1 MHTFGSLL
9 SSSKRLASAGGH
21 CLYLF
26 TVGLLHP
33 VSRFRAKQVCH
44 FLGHFDRKALLPS
57 VGISKLVGPDV
68 PVTVRAVSQSNW
80 NVNAFEL
87 AVLNALVVHFKPHRI
102 FEIGTFDGRTT
113 LNLAANTSPDALVYT
128 LDLPPGTV
136 NLPGGVQSG
145 ERFRGTDVEGR
156 IRPLYGNSFDFDFSP
171 YAGSIDLVFVDA
183 GHAYENVANDSK
195 VAMQLVGN
203 RPGVIVWHDYET
215 IAGVTQAVDELIPTR
230 SKDERF
236 FRIEG
241 TSLACLVRS

>member
-1 MHTFGSLL
+1 MHTFGSLVT
-9 SSSKRLASAGGH
+9 SSKRYAVTGGH

-26 TVGLLHP
+26 TLGLLRP
-33 VSRFRAKQVCH
+33 ASRLRAKQVSQ
-44 FLGHFDRKALLPS
+44 FLGHFDRKAHLPL
-57 VGISKLVGPDV
+57 VRINELVGPDV
-68 PVTVRAVSQSNW
+68 PVTVRAASQSVW

-87 AVLNALVVHFKPHRI
+87 TVLNALVVHFKPHRI

-156 IRPLYGNSFDFDFSP
+156 IRPLYGNSFEFDFLP
-171 YAGSIDLVFVDA
+171 YAGSIDFVFVDA
-183 GHAYENVANDSK
+183 GHEYENVANDSK
-195 VAMQLVGN
+195 AAMQLVGD

-215 IAGVTQAVDELIPTR
+215 IAGVTKALDELIPTR
-230 SKDERF
+230 AKNERF

-241 TSLACLVRS
+241 TSLACLVRA